1 MFNFDQLRSRQEQR
15 LSLVLDSWSEAKDH
29 LEEAIALAESKEREY
44 REVSED
50 VRRRL
55 DALELVSSMTRELG
69 GEIPAERSLNAS
81 ENQPMLMPPPTNG
94 AGELKPVEAAG
105 TPVPLQNGPPEPP
118 AFDGM
123 LRTSLHTTSRPLFP
137 SHVRSRFARL
147 SILQ

>member
-1 MFNFDQLRSRQEQR
+1 MFDFDRLRSRQEQR
-15 LSLVLDSWSEAKDH
+15 LLLVLESWDEAKEH
-29 LEEAIALAESKEREY
+29 LQKAIALAENKEREY

-55 DALELVSSMTRELG
+55 DALELVSAMARELG
-69 GEIPAERSLNAS
+69 GDMPAERSLNAS
-81 ENQPMLMPPPTNG
+81 ENQPMLMPPPENG
-94 AGELKPVEAAG
+94 E
-105 TPVPLQNGPPEPP
+105 NGPPEPP

-123 LRTSLHTTSRPLFP
+123 MRTTSRSLFP